1 MSVDDSKPEDSN
13 DSQGPDEETK
23 PKGKK
28 ERSPDLAKFWKAVE
42 DDPQDF
48 TGNCFF
54 FISRKKNL
62 ISFVLFTYL
71 YVCLFFFLQVGHIF
85 CNLWTRLETLTM
97 AEKLMMLFFTDTL
110 IVMDIGKNM
119 LIWKNVKV

>member
-1 MSVDDSKPEDSN
+1 MSVDDSKPDDSN
-13 DSQGPDEETK
+13 DSQGPEEETK

-54 FISRKKNL
+54 FISRRKKIEIICFVYIFICL
-62 ISFVLFTYL
+62 FIFIFFCRLDISFAI
-71 YVCLFFFLQVGHIF
+71 CGHD
-85 CNLWTRLETLTM
+85 WRH
-97 AEKLMMLFFTDTL
+97 
-110 IVMDIGKNM
+110 
-119 LIWKNVKV
+119 

>member
-1 MSVDDSKPEDSN
+1 MSVDDSKPDDSN

-48 TGNCFF
+48 TGNCF
-54 FISRKKNL
+54 
-62 ISFVLFTYL
+62 
-71 YVCLFFFLQVGHIF
+71 CLFFY
-85 CNLWTRLETLTM
+85 
-97 AEKLMMLFFTDTL
+97 FTKK
-110 IVMDIGKNM
+110 KN
-119 LIWKNVKV
+119 

>member
-1 MSVDDSKPEDSN
+1 MSVDDSKPDDSN

-54 FISRKKNL
+54 LFHEEKKL
-62 ISFVLFTYL
+62 KSFVLFTYL
-71 YVCLFFFLQVGHIF
+71 YVGLLFFFCRLDISFAICGHD
-85 CNLWTRLETLTM
+85 WRH
-97 AEKLMMLFFTDTL
+97 
-110 IVMDIGKNM
+110 
-119 LIWKNVKV
+119 

>member
-1 MSVDDSKPEDSN
+1 MSVDDSKPDDSN
-13 DSQGPDEETK
+13 DSQGPEEETK

-54 FISRKKNL
+54 FISRKKKIGNHL
-62 ISFVLFTYL
+62 FFLHFYMFVYSFFFYRLDISFAI
-71 YVCLFFFLQVGHIF
+71 CGHD
-85 CNLWTRLETLTM
+85 WRH
-97 AEKLMMLFFTDTL
+97 
-110 IVMDIGKNM
+110 
-119 LIWKNVKV
+119 